1 MGTLFLSFHYLT
13 RKIIR
18 YIFSFIIILLVVFLL
33 PRMMPGDPIA
43 NIVGED
49 VYLSPQKI
57 LELRSAF
64 GLDSPLHEQFFVYCL
79 KLTQLDLGYSFH
91 MHAPVSSLLIDR
103 AAWTLLYIGIAIF
116 CGMII
121 GIVLGEKAGWESEKW
136 WAHILSAGAVIISST
151 PPYLLSLIFLV
162 IFVYHFGWF
171 PFKGFYDTFSIISI
185 IHHLVLPISVLTL
198 FYASRNLLIMRG
210 TVLSEKSLLYPQF
223 VRSLG
228 ISEKDIISRHVRKN
242 AIIPLISL
250 IALDFGFLF
259 SGALF
264 IEIVFSLNGMGSL
277 VYDAILL
284 RDYPVLTGSFLVI
297 SVFVILANILSDI
310 LSIILDP
317 RVGRNE

>member
-1 MGTLFLSFHYLT
+1 
-13 RKIIR
+13 
-18 YIFSFIIILLVVFLL
+18 
-33 PRMMPGDPIA
+33 
-43 NIVGED
+43 
-49 VYLSPQKI
+49 
-57 LELRSAF
+57 
-64 GLDSPLHEQFFVYCL
+64 
-79 KLTQLDLGYSFH
+79 
-91 MHAPVSSLLIDR
+91 
-103 AAWTLLYIGIAIF
+103 
-116 CGMII
+116 
-121 GIVLGEKAGWESEKW
+121 
-136 WAHILSAGAVIISST
+136 
-151 PPYLLSLIFLV
+151 
-162 IFVYHFGWF
+162 
-171 PFKGFYDTFSIISI
+171 
-185 IHHLVLPISVLTL
+185 
-198 FYASRNLLIMRG
+198 MRG

-242 AIIPLISL
+242 AIIPLITL

>member
-1 MGTLFLSFHYLT
+1 MGASFLSFHYLI
-13 RKIIR
+13 RKIFR
-18 YIFSFIIILLVVFLL
+18 YLFSFVIILLVVFLL

-43 NIVGED
+43 NLVGED

-64 GLDSPLHEQFFVYCL
+64 GLDSPLHEQFFVYCM
-79 KLTQLDLGYSFH
+79 KLYQLDLGYSFH

-103 AAWTLLYIGIAIF
+103 AAWTLLYIGIAIV
-116 CGMII
+116 CGIII
-121 GIVLGEKAGWESEKW
+121 GVGPGEKAGWESEKW
-136 WAHILSAGAVIISST
+136 WAHFLSAGAVLISST
-151 PPYLLSLIFLV
+151 PPYLLSLIVLV

-171 PFKGFYDTFSIISI
+171 PLKGFYDTFDITSI
-185 IHHLVLPISVLTL
+185 IHHLVLPISVLTV
-198 FYASRNLLIMRG
+198 FYASRNFLIMRG
-210 TVLSEKSLLYPQF
+210 AVLSEKCQLYPQF

-228 ISEKDIISRHVRKN
+228 IPEKDILSGHIRKN
-242 AIIPLISL
+242 AIIPLITL

-277 VYDAILL
+277 IYDAILS

-297 SVFVILANILSDI
+297 SVF
-310 LSIILDP
+310 
-317 RVGRNE
+317 